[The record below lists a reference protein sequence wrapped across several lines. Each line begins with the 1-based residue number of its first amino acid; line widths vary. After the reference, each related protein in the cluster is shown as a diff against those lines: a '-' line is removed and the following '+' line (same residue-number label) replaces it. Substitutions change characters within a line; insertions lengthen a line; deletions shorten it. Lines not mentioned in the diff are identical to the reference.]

1 MTGNCELCH
10 KYGPLEK
17 HHIFNGAY
25 KKKSE
30 KYGAM
35 INLCH
40 DCHNEPPNGVH
51 HNAKR
56 MNELKAREQKRIMT
70 EYGFTTEEFIY
81 EFGKSYIDDTTAF
94 EDLLEP
100 YRQDIKTLKKQ
111 INKLKKEYKL
121 TGSGYVMSKIQIKEE
136 MLNDLYRTIGHLKGY
151 YNKK

>member
-10 KYGPLEK
+10 KYGPLET

-40 DCHNEPPNGVH
+40 NCHNEPPNGVH

-56 MNELKAREQKRIMT
+56 MNELKAREQKRIMA

-81 EFGKSYIDDTTAF
+81 EFGKSYIDDATAF
-94 EDLLEP
+94 EDLLKP
-100 YRQDIKTLKKQ
+100 YREDIKKLKEQ
-111 INKLKKEYKL
+111 ISKLKKEHKR
-121 TGSGYVMSKIQIKEE
+121 TGSGAILSQIQIYDE
-136 MLNDLYRTIGHLKGY
+136 MLTDLYRTVGHLKGY